1 VAIKSAPHQ
10 GRRGLGEHRERDRAD
25 RRGELGHTLI
35 HEHRR
40 ERDQPNAGRL
50 PHLYDDGAIITLVTD
65 QGRAHAAR
73 GRNDE
78 A

>member
-1 VAIKSAPHQ
+1 MASIESVTGPIDA
-10 GRRGLGEHRERDRAD
+10 ED
-25 RRGELGHTLI
+25 LGHTLI

-40 ERDQPNAGRL
+40 ERDQPNAVRL